1 MIDQKKFPLIPS
13 KWHAPTDPKQV
24 LPRLLAT
31 CGRRKLI
38 TRVLGTLPS
47 GDDILLFQKPAPP
60 GSPSVLV
67 LAGCHGE
74 EPGGPL
80 GILRLLETAPDT
92 WLEGTTLS
100 LVPILNPTGHRVG
113 QRHNQWGENPNDGFC
128 HPDLDPTF
136 PSKEGRILLANL
148 SLLKQCSKDAFLSLH
163 EDGLPTGHIYAY
175 GVRPVSAANALLTEM
190 TSFGVTPD
198 HIMEDGANLCGGMSI
213 NHHDGSFEDRMFHEG
228 SAICLCTETPRTAN
242 LDVRADVNARFIH
255 TLLSHVKS
263 LQTNAQKP
271 LKTINI

>member
-1 MIDQKKFPLIPS
+1 MNNQKKFPLIPS

-31 CGRRKLI
+31 CGRRKFI

-60 GSPSVLV
+60 GSPSVLI

-100 LVPILNPTGHRVG
+100 LIPILNPTGHRVG

-128 HPDLDPTF
+128 HPDLDPTP

-175 GVRPVSAANALLTEM
+175 GMRPTGAANALLAEM
-190 TSFGVTPD
+190 APFGVTES
-198 HIMEDGANLCGGMSI
+198 MRLEDGAMLCDGMSL
-213 NHHDGSFEDRMFHEG
+213 NHHDGSFEDRLFHEG
-228 SAICLCTETPRTAN
+228 STVSICTETPRIAS
-242 LDVRADVNARFIH
+242 LDLRAEVNDRIVRA
-255 TLLSHVKS
+255 LLTHVRS
-263 LQTNAQKP
+263 R
-271 LKTINI
+271 TIVRL